1 MRAVTQDAPRPGPR
15 ADSCQDTR
23 ARAGTSPGR
32 SLCPEGVWL
41 GGARVTRGGDSVR
54 RVTRSPVRSRRRR
67 GLAQCPPPG
76 LSSSRWVWSC
86 FPVASHLCLLH
97 QAPIALPSG
106 TCAKRQKVR
115 VRADTLT
122 RSAGAG
128 HPDGAR
134 PRESRASRCL
144 SLRRE
149 PKDTRGV
156 FNGNTKSN
164 KLPLAHSFF
173 FLKQA

>member
-1 MRAVTQDAPRPGPR
+1 MARRGTRDTRRRFRQAGDEEPRPQQ
-15 ADSCQDTR
+15 AAAW
-23 ARAGTSPGR
+23 ARPVPAPGAVLLAMGLVVLPGR
-32 SLCPEGVWL
+32 LTL
-41 GGARVTRGGDSVR
+41 
-54 RVTRSPVRSRRRR
+54 
-67 GLAQCPPPG
+67 
-76 LSSSRWVWSC
+76 
-86 FPVASHLCLLH
+86 ASHLCLLH

-115 VRADTLT
+115 VRTDTQT

>member
-1 MRAVTQDAPRPGPR
+1 MGSPSARPRGFLLAMGLVVLPGHL
-15 ADSCQDTR
+15 T
-23 ARAGTSPGR
+23 
-32 SLCPEGVWL
+32 L
-41 GGARVTRGGDSVR
+41 
-54 RVTRSPVRSRRRR
+54 
-67 GLAQCPPPG
+67 
-76 LSSSRWVWSC
+76 
-86 FPVASHLCLLH
+86 ASHLCLLH
-97 QAPIALPSG
+97 QAPITLPSG

-115 VRADTLT
+115 VRTDTLT

-149 PKDTRGV
+149 LKDMRSV